1 MNRRIFFDASLVGV
15 ARVLE
20 GHVEGIVYPG
30 HPEWP
35 YSQDAPDEVWLRY
48 VGERDWC
55 AIFRDRRIRYRRWQR
70 AVLEE
75 YRVRAVV
82 VATTKNLSIEENVA
96 LLLQPWDDIEMSLD
110 GPPSYT
116 HLTKA
121 GLKTM
126 LEYDQEGETGGETTE
141 EQSR

>member
-35 YSQDAPDEVWLRY
+35 YSQDAPDEVWLRH

-55 AIFRDRRIRYRRWQR
+55 AIFRDRRVRYRRWQR

-75 YRVRAVV
+75 YKVRAVV

-96 LLLQPWDDIEMSLD
+96 LLLQSWNDIEMSLD
-110 GPPSYT
+110 GPPSYM
-116 HLTKA
+116 HLTKS

-126 LEYDQEGETGGETTE
+126 LEYDQEGETGGEVTG

>member
-20 GHVEGIVYPG
+20 GQVEGIVYPG

-35 YSQDAPDEVWLRY
+35 YSQDAPDEVWLRH

-55 AIFRDRRIRYRRWQR
+55 AIFRDRRVRYRRWQR

-75 YRVRAVV
+75 YKVRAVV

-96 LLLQPWDDIEMSLD
+96 LLLQSWNDIEMSLD
-110 GPPSYT
+110 GPPSYM

-126 LEYDQEGETGGETTE
+126 LEYDQEGETGSEITE